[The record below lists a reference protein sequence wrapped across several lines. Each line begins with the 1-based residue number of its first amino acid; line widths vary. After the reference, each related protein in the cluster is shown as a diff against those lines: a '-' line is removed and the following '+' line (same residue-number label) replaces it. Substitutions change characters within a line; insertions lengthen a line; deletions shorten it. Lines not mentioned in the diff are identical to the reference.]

1 MLQRVD
7 QANHFR
13 EYDPSER
20 DEAFGADGVSDQY
33 KAIVE
38 ALNNCS
44 AHELKSRQQRLD
56 RAAAE
61 LGIQFALPGER
72 IRDGIDWKLD
82 LFPRVISPED
92 WDLISR
98 GVIQRAE
105 AFNAYISDIYH
116 EQKILSERVIPFEL
130 PLRDPAFHRSFSG
143 IESHDNRYCL
153 TGAFDLVRMPDGEW
167 QVLENQLATPIGVS
181 YILQNRRLLAQA
193 FPELFAT
200 MNVAPVASFSTYL
213 AEALRAQTD
222 VSNPNIVLLTRGETS
237 QTLFEE
243 GFLARH
249 MGISVVR
256 PADLLV
262 RDSYVYL
269 KTIRGL
275 ERIDVIYRRIE
286 SATVD
291 PVATPSSGAFEG
303 VPGLV
308 NVLRKGNVSIVNALG
323 AGVADNRA
331 ILRYSDRIIGYYS
344 GRRAILP
351 TAPTY
356 HLSDHDQ
363 RSFVAE
369 NMDSMLLKPVQDHAS
384 LRKRLGWKGQLD
396 TPADIARLAKHHPEY
411 CIAQPIISPSQLP
424 RFSGGEFSPHT
435 VFMRAFFILGDEPVV
450 LPGGL
455 TRQTSRHHRSGRLS
469 INAEGMKDTWAPAE
483 AVIDRDAPTTPTI
496 TGERISIGSRTAESL
511 YWAGRYLSRAE
522 NTARQF
528 NTLENLRWDQLGLMD
543 QQAYWPL
550 LQAVAAATG
559 QQKYAKR
566 KRPPRDTLKFSTQ
579 LVLDPNE
586 SASVSACVLSAQFNL
601 GAVRGAISPECWQTL
616 RELVIYLNNQ
626 SRARI
631 SRSQLREVSDR
642 VVSEAARFQGLAER
656 TMLHDDAWQFY
667 RIGGFLERAL
677 GVLYL
682 LEVALPRAAE
692 LYRIDDE
699 ESTDLTA
706 LLRLNASLDAYRREY
721 RSRAY
726 LDRVARLLLLSPNN
740 PSSVNFCLRNVR
752 YALGTL
758 SISGE
763 RDVGEGVVANFDALI
778 DYLEALP
785 ITQMFPSPVPGL
797 DAGGT
802 EEAEEHPRVHPEYIK
817 KQLTALTK
825 EVEQIH
831 ENLEDVFFSHQ
842 FVYARS
848 PTLFES

>member
-1 MLQRVD
+1 MLQSAD
-7 QANHFR
+7 QPNHFR
-13 EYDPSER
+13 DYSASHR
-20 DEAFGADGVSDQY
+20 DEAFAGNAVAQPY
-33 KAIVE
+33 QAIVK
-38 ALNNCS
+38 ALNDCS
-44 AHELKSRQQRLD
+44 AHELKVRQQRLD

-72 IRDGIDWKLD
+72 SREAIDWKLD
-82 LFPRVISPED
+82 LFPRVLSAED
-92 WDLISR
+92 WDVISR
-98 GVIQRAE
+98 GVIQRAQ

-116 EQKILSERVIPFEL
+116 EQKILSERVLPFEL

-143 IESHDNRYCL
+143 IESHGGRYCL

-181 YILQNRRLLAQA
+181 YILQNRRLLAQC

-213 AEALRAQTD
+213 TEALRAQTD
-222 VSNPNIVLLTRGETS
+222 VANPNIVLLTRGETN
-237 QTLFEE
+237 QTHFEE

-249 MGISVVR
+249 MGISLVR

-275 ERIDVIYRRIE
+275 ERVDVIYRRVE
-286 SATVD
+286 SSTVD
-291 PVATPSSGAFEG
+291 PIATAGTSFEG

-308 NVLRKGNVSIVNALG
+308 NVIRKGNVSIVNALG
-323 AGVADNRA
+323 SGVADNRA
-331 ILRYSDRIIGYYS
+331 ILRYSDRIIGYYT

-363 RSFVAE
+363 RDYVLE
-369 NMDSMLLKPVQDHAS
+369 NFDSMVLKPVQDHAS
-384 LRKRLGWKGQLD
+384 LRKRLGFKGLLD
-396 TPADIARLAKHHPEY
+396 SPAELKRLAKQYPEY
-411 CIAQPIISPSQLP
+411 CVAQPVISPSQLP
-424 RFSGGEFSPHT
+424 RFRGGDFSPHT
-435 VFMRAFFILGDEPVV
+435 VFMRAFFILGEEPVV

-469 INAEGMKDTWAPAE
+469 VYAEGMKDTWAPAE
-483 AVIDRDAPTTPTI
+483 AVIDRDIPITKTI

-511 YWAGRYLSRAE
+511 YWAGRYLNRAE

-550 LQAVAAATG
+550 LQAIAAANSH
-559 QQKYAKR
+559 KYAKR
-566 KRPPRDTLKFSTQ
+566 KRMPRDTLKFSTQ
-579 LVLDPNE
+579 LVLDPSE
-586 SASVSACVLSAQFNL
+586 AASVNACVLSAQFNL
-601 GAVRGAISPECWQTL
+601 GAVRSAISPECWQTL
-616 RELVIYLNNQ
+616 RELAIYLGNQ
-626 SRARI
+626 SRGRVT
-631 SRSQLREVSDR
+631 RSKLRESSDQ
-642 VVSEAARFQGLAER
+642 VVSEVARFQGLAER

-692 LYRIDDE
+692 TYRADDE

-740 PSSVNFCLRNVR
+740 PSSVNYCVRNVR
-752 YALGTL
+752 YAIGTL

-763 RDVGEGVVANFDALI
+763 RDVGEGVVAGIDALI
-778 DYLEALP
+778 SYLESLP
-785 ITQMFPSPVPGL
+785 INHMFPSPVPGL
-797 DAGGT
+797 DAGGSS
-802 EEAEEHPRVHPEYIK
+802 EESPSVKPNVIK
-817 KQLTALTK
+817 KQLNALTK
-825 EVEQIH
+825 ELEKLH
-831 ENLEDVFFSHQ
+831 ENIEDVFFSHQ
-842 FVYARS
+842 HVYARS
-848 PTLFES
+848 PVLFES

>member
-1 MLQRVD
+1 MLQSAD
-7 QANHFR
+7 HKDHFR
-13 EYDPSER
+13 DYASTPR
-20 DEAFGADGVSDQY
+20 DEAFGGAAVASPY
-33 KAIVE
+33 KAIVQ
-38 ALNNCS
+38 ALNECS
-44 AHELKSRQQRLD
+44 QHELKTRQQRLD

-61 LGIQFALPGER
+61 LGIQFAMPGER
-72 IRDGIDWKLD
+72 SREGIDWKLD
-82 LFPRVISPED
+82 LFPRVLSAED
-92 WDLISR
+92 WDVISR
-98 GVIQRAE
+98 GVIQRAQ
-105 AFNAYISDIYH
+105 AFNDYISDIYH
-116 EQKILSERVIPFEL
+116 EQKILSERVLPFEL

-143 IESHDNRYCL
+143 IESHAGRYCL

-181 YILQNRRLLAQA
+181 YILQNRRLLAQC

-222 VSNPNIVLLTRGETS
+222 VANPNIVLLTRGETN
-237 QTLFEE
+237 QTHFEE

-262 RDSYVYL
+262 RDSHVYL
-269 KTIRGL
+269 RTIRGL
-275 ERIDVIYRRIE
+275 ERVDVIYRRVE
-286 SATVD
+286 SSTVD
-291 PVATPSSGAFEG
+291 PVATPGGNFEG

-331 ILRYSDRIIGYYS
+331 ILRYSDRIIGYYT
-344 GRRAILP
+344 GRRPILP

-356 HLSDHDQ
+356 HLSDPDQ
-363 RSFVAE
+363 REFVYEHA
-369 NMDSMLLKPVQDHAS
+369 DSMILKPVQDHAS
-384 LRKRLGWKGQLD
+384 LRQRLGWKGLLD
-396 TPADIARLAKHHPEY
+396 TPADVLRLAKHHPEY
-411 CIAQPIISPSQLP
+411 CVAQPIISPSQLP
-424 RFSGGEFSPHT
+424 RFSGGEFAPHT
-435 VFMRAFFILGDEPVV
+435 VFMRAFFILGEDPIV

-483 AVIDRDAPTTPTI
+483 AIIDQDVPITPTI
-496 TGERISIGSRTAESL
+496 TGERISIGSRTAEAL
-511 YWAGRYLSRAE
+511 YWAGRYLNRAE

-550 LQAVAAATG
+550 LQAIAAATSHT
-559 QQKYAKR
+559 KYAKR
-566 KRPPRDTLKFSTQ
+566 KKPPRDTLKFSTQ
-579 LVLDPNE
+579 LVLDPSE
-586 SASVSACVLSAQFNL
+586 AASVSSCVLSAQFNI
-601 GAVRGAISPECWQTL
+601 GSVRAAISPECWQTL

-626 SRARI
+626 FRGRT
-631 SRSQLREVSDR
+631 SRSRLRETSDR
-642 VVSEAARFQGLAER
+642 VVSEVARFHGLAER

-692 LYRIDDE
+692 TYRADDE

-740 PSSVNFCLRNVR
+740 PSSVNFCLRNIR
-752 YALGTL
+752 YAIGTL

-763 RDVGEGVVANFDALI
+763 RDVGEGVVAGIDALI

-785 ITQMFPSPVPGL
+785 INSMFPSPVPGL
-797 DAGGT
+797 DAGGVP
-802 EEAEEHPRVHPEYIK
+802 EEAPRVRPDLIK
-817 KQLTALTK
+817 KQLNALTK
-825 EVEQIH
+825 EFEKLH
-831 ENLEDVFFSHQ
+831 ENIEDVFFSHQ
-842 FVYARS
+842 YVYARS
-848 PTLFES
+848 PMLFES